1 MPSYRG
7 NIGNLLQHWV
17 LCELVECCGY
27 EWPKLRF
34 VDGYSMAPLATE
46 RPTSHWSSQ
55 LFDHARDRAK
65 RDSIYERTWSSLNRG
80 ASGYPSS
87 AAFLAALWQ
96 GQYSMV
102 LCEYDDVT
110 VGELRRWKADRERE
124 PRCGGV
130 EVAAGDWRR
139 RFETAVANADPLFL
153 SFDPDMF
160 SCSDASDD
168 GRKMT
173 SSDLARIV
181 RVVPAT
187 GPVVMQLS
195 TYSAN
200 GANTQ
205 AKVKAAVRAGLDG
218 AGLQL
223 LAVVQTDEQM
233 MSMILG
239 RSCPDALV
247 ERISAMPKRFE
258 SWLYQVKVSL
268 AARTQP
274 NQRLH
279 PTAAGTQLP
288 PLPPLPRGRRG

>member
-17 LCELVECCGY
+17 LCEVVDCCNSH
-27 EWPKLRF
+27 WARLRF
-34 VDGYSMAPLATE
+34 VDAYSMAPLATE
-46 RPTSHWSSQ
+46 RATLHWSSE

-65 RDSIYERTWSSLNRG
+65 RDSIYERTWSGLGHS
-80 ASGYPSS
+80 AFGYPSS
-87 AAFLAALWQ
+87 AVFLAALWQ
-96 GQYSMV
+96 GQHSMT
-102 LCEYDDVT
+102 LCEYDDAT
-110 VGELRRWKADRERE
+110 VGELRTWKANHERE
-124 PRCGGV
+124 LRCGGV
-130 EVAAGDWRR
+130 EVAPGDWRQ
-139 RFETAVANADPLFL
+139 RFEAAVADADPLFL

-181 RVVPAT
+181 RVVPAA

-195 TYSAN
+195 TYSVN

-205 AKVKAAVRAGLDG
+205 EKVKAAVIAGLDG

-223 LAVVQTDEQM
+223 LAVVKTDEQM
-233 MSMILG
+233 MSMVLG
-239 RSCPDALV
+239 RSCADAIV
-247 ERISAMPKRFE
+247 EAITAMPKRFE
-258 SWLYQVKVSL
+258 SWLYQLKASL
-268 AARTQP
+268 AVSTQP

-279 PTAAGTQLP
+279 STAAGLQLS
-288 PLPPLPRGRRG
+288 PLPRLPRGHRR

>member
-17 LCELVECCGY
+17 LCELVEFCNDQ
-27 EWPKLRF
+27 WPKLRF
-34 VDGYSMAPLATE
+34 VDGYSMAPLAKE
-46 RPTSHWSSQ
+46 RPKSHWSSQ
-55 LFDHARDRAK
+55 LFDHARNRAK
-65 RDSIYERTWSSLNRG
+65 RESIYERTWSGLDRC

-87 AAFLAALWQ
+87 AAFLAALWR

-110 VGELRRWKADRERE
+110 VGELRSWKADRERE

-130 EVAAGDWRR
+130 EVATGDWRQ
-139 RFETAVANADPLFL
+139 RFEAAVADADPLFL

-187 GPVVMQLS
+187 GPVLMQLS
-195 TYSAN
+195 TYSVN

-205 AKVKAAVRAGLDG
+205 AKVKAAVSSGLDG
-218 AGLQL
+218 AGLEL
-223 LAVVQTDEQM
+223 LAVVKTDEQM
-233 MSMILG
+233 MSMVLG
-239 RSCPDALV
+239 RSCADAMV
-247 ERISAMPKRFE
+247 EKISAMPERFE
-258 SWLYQVKVSL
+258 SWLYQVKASFAVW
-268 AARTQP
+268 TQP

-279 PTAAGTQLP
+279 PTTAGPQLP
-288 PLPPLPRGRRG
+288 PLPRLARGRR